1 MAGYVTSVPKDAKNF
16 ICHLAKFTAT
26 DCSRSTTQMSSR
38 SIPRKTHA
46 DFGKQS
52 DKHLAIYWPIAA
64 NTLLVAAW
72 RSVRTFSRLLTQLI
86 DSAVRLLKTELQRS
100 LSRGPTP

>member
-52 DKHLAIYWPIAA
+52 DKHLAIYWHLAIYTSGSRMEKRKNIQQVI
-64 NTLLVAAW
+64 NTA
-72 RSVRTFSRLLTQLI
+72 
-86 DSAVRLLKTELQRS
+86 D
-100 LSRGPTP
+100 

>member
-26 DCSRSTTQMSSR
+26 NCSRSTTQMSSR

-64 NTLLVAAW
+64 NTPLVAAW